1 MKKKILVGAAVFLG
15 IIIIAAAAVTVWQWR
30 NIKALY
36 IAATTE
42 ETVIDEKLRENE
54 EKYAEDVKGYLK
66 DNIRDFTEEEL
77 KQIENGEKSKTEVL
91 AKIIS
96 ETMDKESSADNSGK
110 QNVSGAD
117 SSGQS
122 VSVPGSEGNTPKP
135 QPPQKTETAEQIVAR
150 HVSNLYAYQSDFE
163 GRINAL
169 AGTVKAYM
177 HSYKAANPGISW
189 NDAKVATVQ
198 RYMSTATSIE
208 SECYAKVDNE
218 VAQLRAELKAI
229 GADTSIAD
237 TVAAS
242 AENQMALKKSKI
254 MSQYMNKMKN

>member
-1 MKKKILVGAAVFLG
+1 MKKKILIGTAIFLG
-15 IIIIAAAAVTVWQWR
+15 IILIAAAAITVWQWR

-42 ETVIDEKLRENE
+42 EEVIDEKLRESDD
-54 EKYAEDVKGYLK
+54 KYAEDVKVYLS
-66 DNIRDFTEEEL
+66 DSVRDFTDEEL
-77 KQIENGEKSKTEVL
+77 MQIESGEKSKTEIL

-96 ETMDKESSADNSGK
+96 EGVGAESSAGN
-110 QNVSGAD
+110 
-117 SSGQS
+117 
-122 VSVPGSEGNTPKP
+122 EGNNNSTGSAPHENANSS
-135 QPPQKTETAEQIVAR
+135 QPAETAEQIVAR

-177 HSYKAANPGISW
+177 HSYKAANPSISW
-189 NDAKVATVQ
+189 HDAKVVTVQ
-198 RYMSTATSIE
+198 RYMSSATSIE
-208 SECYAKVDNE
+208 SECYSKVDAE
-218 VAQLRAELKAI
+218 IAQLRAELKAI

-237 TVAAS
+237 TVASS

-254 MSQYMNKMKN
+254 MSQYMSKMK